1 MNTLA
6 VMTDVWKINARQMF
20 VELNSKLL
28 LTEIAKVS
36 IETYITAKL

>member
-6 VMTDVWKINARQMF
+6 AITDVWKITARQMF

-36 IETYITAKL
+36 IETCLKEMY